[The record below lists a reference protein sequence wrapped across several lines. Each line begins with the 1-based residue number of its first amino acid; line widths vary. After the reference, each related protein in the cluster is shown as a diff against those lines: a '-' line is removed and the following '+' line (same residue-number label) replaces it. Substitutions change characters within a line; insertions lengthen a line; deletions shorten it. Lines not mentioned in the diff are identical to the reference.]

1 LPGAGRLSIGQ
12 RQSRPFG
19 VATEECRGGAQLLD
33 ALCPG
38 PLTEGCD
45 HLPTLFTSRRG
56 EPDLD
61 QFMVIERLFEF
72 LDHGIGEPALAE
84 AYNGLAAMGLS
95 PEETDLG
102 TAEHREDR
110 SSESGG
116 SLARDADAALAS
128 IKRELAAILVVA
140 LIGAPLVIYWLEG
153 ARELAVLG
161 AYGVGAGLWVHTR
174 ARGLLLALRQA
185 RRAGRQHGP

>member
-1 LPGAGRLSIGQ
+1 MSVGQ
-12 RQSRPFG
+12 CQAWPLG
-19 VATEECRGGAQLLD
+19 VAAEKGRGGAELLD
-33 ALCPG
+33 ALG
-38 PLTEGCD
+38 SGALAQGRN
-45 HLPTLFTSRRG
+45 HLPSLFPSRRR
-56 EPDLD
+56 EANLD
-61 QFMVIERLFEF
+61 KFVGVQGLFEL
-72 LDHGIGEPALAE
+72 LDHGVGESALAE
-84 AYNGLAAMGLS
+84 AYNGLAVMGLS

-110 SSESGG
+110 SVESGA

-140 LIGAPLVIYWLEG
+140 VIGAPLVMYWLEG

-185 RRAGRQHGP
+185 RRAERRHGA

>member
-1 LPGAGRLSIGQ
+1 LPGASRLSIWQ
-12 RQSRPFG
+12 RQSRAFG
-19 VATEECRGGAQLLD
+19 VAAEQCRGGAQLLD
-33 ALCPG
+33 ALGPG

-45 HLPTLFTSRRG
+45 HLPPFFPSRRR

-61 QFMVIERLFEF
+61 EFMVVERLFEF

-95 PEETDLG
+95 PKETDLG

-110 SSESGG
+110 SAESGA

-140 LIGAPLVIYWLEG
+140 VIGAPLVIYWLEG

-161 AYGVGAGLWVHTR
+161 AYGVGAALWVHTR
-174 ARGLLLALRQA
+174 ARGLLLALLQA
-185 RRAGRQHGP
+185 RRGGRQHGP